1 MAEEW
6 KPIEQLEG
14 YSVSSYGN
22 IRNDKTGNIRKFVP
36 SKHNRYARLSI
47 GNTAHRKQYAVHR
60 LVAEAFL
67 EKPEGAYE
75 VNHINGNKYDNR
87 VENLEWCT
95 HSENMKHACRT
106 GLCPY
111 PKAPTSPVVQLSPNM
126 QILGIY
132 DSCVE
137 ASEATGVPVNLRDHL
152 PEEQGLRHPNTVL
165 AFHFL
170 NAQRPSSR
178 RTEGLR
184 PCCPLRPGFHA
195 RPQRP
200 SSIRTRHP

>member
-137 ASEATGVPVNLRDHL
+137 ASEATGVPVNTIYCTVCQGNKNPVNGNVWIKLRDMESL
-152 PEEQGLRHPNTVL
+152 TTSENKSESGSDGN
-165 AFHFL
+165 
-170 NAQRPSSR
+170 
-178 RTEGLR
+178 E
-184 PCCPLRPGFHA
+184 
-195 RPQRP
+195 
-200 SSIRTRHP
+200 